1 MAETTETE
9 ELEGLCRE
17 ICREMVPNWDIGA
30 GPRPGPGATTRNT
43 QRKGQRGGKDQRD
56 KKGKST
62 QNMNHQSFKRRIRGG
77 RRAEE
82 VTDCKFDSVKQIFE
96 KNSPKRS

>member
-1 MAETTETE
+1 MAETIETE

-43 QRKGQRGGKDQRD
+43 QRQGRKRGKIGRTKEGRGGVRQRRQ
-56 KKGKST
+56 KGEE
-62 QNMNHQSFKRRIRGG
+62 RGTK
-77 RRAEE
+77 A
-82 VTDCKFDSVKQIFE
+82 
-96 KNSPKRS
+96 PKT

>member
-1 MAETTETE
+1 MAETIETE

-43 QRKGQRGGKDQRD
+43 QKV
-56 KKGKST
+56 KKGK
-62 QNMNHQSFKRRIRGG
+62 
-77 RRAEE
+77 EE
-82 VTDCKFDSVKQIFE
+82 RKDRQAG
-96 KNSPKRS
+96 PKREERGVRQRRRKGEEGGEKKHPKHESSRL

>member
-1 MAETTETE
+1 MPVAETIETE

-43 QRKGQRGGKDQRD
+43 QRKRKKRGRMGRAKEGRRGGLDRGD
-56 KKGKST
+56 GKGKRE
-62 QNMNHQSFKRRIRGG
+62 K
-77 RRAEE
+77 EE
-82 VTDCKFDSVKQIFE
+82 
-96 KNSPKRS
+96 PKT